1 MPVVLN
7 GLIVLPSVRLYTSFT
22 VLMMSACLYY
32 ALIMTSDPNWRAHT
46 NLTASAL
53 PDTGTGSTE
62 GVSPAAAI
70 AAAVAT
76 TGAPGPAAGFEGA
89 GGKLDAAA
97 GAGTA
102 GTGAAMLSVAEIESL
117 EEKILAA
124 ADLSDQARQMLHVA
138 ADGTDR
144 GPAEHPPSDH
154 EKEQE
159 ETDEEEDDDDEERW
173 SIGNDTRTFG
183 AYLKDTATFMAME
196 PFCIWTLI
204 NTAYCC
210 LILLGKSIQKFVFGE
225 LRISE
230 QQHMKDKFW
239 NFIFYKFIFVFGV
252 VNVQYLYEVILWV
265 SWFSA
270 LGFLHLLSQLS
281 KDRFEYLSFSPTTPG
296 WSHFR
301 LLSLLGAI
309 LTLAGLMV
317 VISIGVGV
325 FVGSFNTFAFMSAE
339 CILLAIRTLHVLI
352 RYGMFLHDMRQ
363 GRIGS
368 ESISWDKRGPVAYY
382 FELSFEMAALAV
394 DLLHHMH
401 MLLWSNIFLS
411 MASLVIIM
419 QLRYLFNEIQR
430 KIKKHRNYLWVLKHM
445 EKSYPLATA
454 EDLKQNSDNCAIC
467 WEKME
472 TARKLPCC
480 HLFHNSCL
488 QSWLEQDTSCPT
500 CRLALSVHQHG
511 AGPGGRGGVGSPGLL
526 PNDIRIDDQ
535 EPTAMGGGRT
545 ANNHFFHFNGSR
557 YVSWLPNF
565 SVEVT
570 HINNMLRP
578 GIDTIPLTAATANH
592 TSQVRNMARH
602 VQEMFP
608 RYPLSVLIADLQ
620 VSRSIEVTI
629 DNILDGRLV
638 IPSSGN
644 GGGAGGGG
652 GGMPSPF
659 EDEGDGDGGLLG
671 VPGGGSPYGRRARL
685 EQVEHE
691 QHEEDDEF
699 YPASGATDDPSPV
712 SSESSGSSPSS
723 RSSSSSSPSL
733 SPLSAS
739 SSSLSSPVSP
749 AGYEVERGTKIFGC
763 TDTLLRDDSSGTEE
777 QPPLMGGGGSSF
789 PFGVRFSK
797 SPEEREQILQ
807 RRKEQLVA
815 IARRRYLEKNKSE
828 LNQRATMAAAATS
841 SSSSSGGTVKH
852 RNKSCMETTTTT
864 TTTPVVVPSSG
875 GSVLHEPSSSQSPQP
890 QQQHQEEQQQQHQM
904 VMTGSRQ

>member
-32 ALIMTSDPNWRAHT
+32 SLIMTSDPNWRAHT
-46 NLTASAL
+46 NLTASAV
-53 PDTGTGSTE
+53 PDSTGSTE
-62 GVSPAAAI
+62 GVPPTNAAAAAAAI
-70 AAAVAT
+70 AAT
-76 TGAPGPAAGFEGA
+76 TGGAAGLEGA
-89 GGKLDAAA
+89 GSKLDTSA
-97 GAGTA
+97 GAS
-102 GTGAAMLSVAEIESL
+102 TGAAAILTVAEIESL

-124 ADLSDQARQMLHVA
+124 VDLPDQARQMLRVA
-138 ADGTDR
+138 PSAGDDGAHQE
-144 GPAEHPPSDH
+144 PAEHMTSDN
-154 EKEQE
+154 EQQQE
-159 ETDEEEDDDDEERW
+159 EELEEEEDEDDEDERW

-363 GRIGS
+363 GRSGS

-511 AGPGGRGGVGSPGLL
+511 AGPGGRGVGSPGLL

-535 EPTAMGGGRT
+535 EPTTMGGGRT

-629 DNILDGRLV
+629 DNILEGRLV
-638 IPSSGN
+638 IPSGN
-644 GGGAGGGG
+644 GGDVT
-652 GGMPSPF
+652 SF
-659 EDEGDGDGGLLG
+659 DDEAEDGGLLG
-671 VPGGGSPYGRRARL
+671 SPASTYAGSRRVGM
-685 EQVEHE
+685 EQGAHE
-691 QHEEDDEF
+691 QHEEDEEF
-699 YPASGATDDPSPV
+699 YPASTTDDPSPL
-712 SSESSGSSPSS
+712 SSESSGSPSPSS
-723 RSSSSSSPSL
+723 SPSSSSSSP
-733 SPLSAS
+733 S

-777 QPPLMGGGGSSF
+777 PPLMGGSF

-852 RNKSCMETTTTT
+852 RNKSCMETTTT
-864 TTTPVVVPSSG
+864 PVVVSSSG
-875 GSVLHEPSSSQSPQP
+875 GSVLPEPSSSQSPQP
-890 QQQHQEEQQQQHQM
+890 HQQQQQQQQEEQQHQT
-904 VMTGSRQ
+904 VMTGIRQ

>member
-1 MPVVLN
+1 MGRPLPV
-7 GLIVLPSVRLYTSFT
+7 
-22 VLMMSACLYY
+22 A
-32 ALIMTSDPNWRAHT
+32 
-46 NLTASAL
+46 
-53 PDTGTGSTE
+53 
-62 GVSPAAAI
+62 
-70 AAAVAT
+70 
-76 TGAPGPAAGFEGA
+76 
-89 GGKLDAAA
+89 
-97 GAGTA
+97 
-102 GTGAAMLSVAEIESL
+102 
-117 EEKILAA
+117 
-124 ADLSDQARQMLHVA
+124 
-138 ADGTDR
+138 
-144 GPAEHPPSDH
+144 
-154 EKEQE
+154 
-159 ETDEEEDDDDEERW
+159 
-173 SIGNDTRTFG
+173 
-183 AYLKDTATFMAME
+183 
-196 PFCIWTLI
+196 
-204 NTAYCC
+204 
-210 LILLGKSIQKFVFGE
+210 
-225 LRISE
+225 
-230 QQHMKDKFW
+230 
-239 NFIFYKFIFVFGV
+239 
-252 VNVQYLYEVILWV
+252 
-265 SWFSA
+265 
-270 LGFLHLLSQLS
+270 
-281 KDRFEYLSFSPTTPG
+281 LSFSPTTPG

-317 VISIGVGV
+317 VISIGVGF

-454 EDLKQNSDNCAIC
+454 DDLKQNSDNCAIC

-472 TARKLPCC
+472 TARKLPCG

-511 AGPGGRGGVGSPGLL
+511 AGPGGRGVGSPGLL

-638 IPSSGN
+638 IPSGN
-644 GGGAGGGG
+644 GGAGGIA
-652 GGMPSPF
+652 SSF
-659 EDEGDGDGGLLG
+659 EDEEEDGGLLG
-671 VPGGGSPYGRRARL
+671 VPASPYSGGRRARL
-685 EQVEHE
+685 EQSEHE

-699 YPASGATDDPSPV
+699 YPASATDDPSPV
-712 SSESSGSSPSS
+712 SSESSGSPSPSS
-723 RSSSSSSPSL
+723 SPSSSSSSP
-733 SPLSAS
+733 S

-777 QPPLMGGGGSSF
+777 PPLMGGSF

-852 RNKSCMETTTTT
+852 RNKSCMETTT
-864 TTTPVVVPSSG
+864 PVMVPSSG
-875 GSVLHEPSSSQSPQP
+875 ASALHEPSSSSQSPQP
-890 QQQHQEEQQQQHQM
+890 QQQQQQQQEEQRQQQHQHEM
-904 VMTGSRQ
+904 VITGSRQ

>member
-53 PDTGTGSTE
+53 VDSTGSPAE
-62 GVSPAAAI
+62 GVSPATATATAAAAAAI
-70 AAAVAT
+70 AAATT
-76 TGAPGPAAGFEGA
+76 TGAPGAASLEAA
-89 GGKLDAAA
+89 GGKLDASA
-97 GAGTA
+97 GAGT
-102 GTGAAMLSVAEIESL
+102 GGASILSVAEIESL

-124 ADLSDQARQMLHVA
+124 ADLPDQARQMLRVSA
-138 ADGTDR
+138 AGAGDDGAAHEA
-144 GPAEHPPSDH
+144 AEHAASAS
-154 EKEQE
+154 EAQEQE
-159 ETDEEEDDDDEERW
+159 EEEEEDDDDDDEDERW

-511 AGPGGRGGVGSPGLL
+511 AGPGGRGVGSPGLL

-638 IPSSGN
+638 IPNGN
-644 GGGAGGGG
+644 GGAGGL
-652 GGMPSPF
+652 PSAF
-659 EDEGDGDGGLLG
+659 EDDGEDGAMLG
-671 VPGGGSPYGRRARL
+671 VPPSPYGGGRRARL
-685 EQVEHE
+685 EQTEHE
-691 QHEEDDEF
+691 HHEEDDEF
-699 YPASGATDDPSPV
+699 YPASATDDPSPV
-712 SSESSGSSPSS
+712 SSESSGSPPSS
-723 RSSSSSSPSL
+723 STSSSSSSSP
-733 SPLSAS
+733 S

-763 TDTLLRDDSSGTEE
+763 TDTLLHDDSSGTEE
-777 QPPLMGGGGSSF
+777 PPLMGGSF

-828 LNQRATMAAAATS
+828 LNQRATMAASATS

-852 RNKSCMETTTTT
+852 RNKSCMETTT
-864 TTTPVVVPSSG
+864 PVAVPSIG
-875 GSVLHEPSSSQSPQP
+875 GPVLHEPSSSQSPQP
-890 QQQHQEEQQQQHQM
+890 QQQQQEEEQQQQHQM